1 MVALG
6 FALSNGGAQDWR
18 NMPSERLS
26 PPRACDRR
34 TLHERVAFL
43 APGNQLPCFSQS
55 PLMLLL
61 QIGLCERRSLR
72 AATNRDFTRS
82 RATFPTT
89 SLATV
94 PR

>member
-1 MVALG
+1 MSAPLVTSLVIT
-6 FALSNGGAQDWR
+6 ALSLAGHVR
-18 NMPSERLS
+18 
-26 PPRACDRR
+26 PRFGPDAE
-34 TLHERVAFL
+34 LL
-43 APGNQLPCFSQS
+43 AAGPRHAWTRSGLPQS

-82 RATFPTT
+82 RATFPMT